1 MRYLN
6 ILKAVATVL
15 FASQVASEAASYQLA
30 WNSNPE
36 PDIASYKVHVGTATG
51 VYTRTYSVTSP
62 TATISDLPDA
72 PVYYFAV
79 TAVNSAGSESDF
91 SSEVS
96 TLSPST
102 AVLTSTLTA
111 SSVQLAVN
119 APVGTVVRFEASAN
133 LQDWQFL
140 ANRTANSQGVAVLNQ
155 SRSALL
161 PARFYRSSRP

>member
-6 ILKAVATVL
+6 ILKVVAAVML
-15 FASQVASEAASYQLA
+15 ASHISSLGASYQLA
-30 WNSNPE
+30 WNSNLE
-36 PDIASYKVHVGTATG
+36 PDIVGYKVHVGTVSGA
-51 VYTRTYSVTSP
+51 YTRSYAVTSP

-79 TAVNSAGSESDF
+79 TAVNSAGLESNF

-96 TLSPST
+96 TLSPGT
-102 AVLTSTLTA
+102 PILTSTLTA
-111 SSVQLAVN
+111 SSVQLSVN
-119 APVGTVVRFEASAN
+119 APQGTVVRFEASTN

-155 SRSALL
+155 SRTAML
-161 PARFYRSSRP
+161 PSRFYRSSRP

>member
-1 MRYLN
+1 MRVLN
-6 ILKAVATVL
+6 TFKVVAAVVL
-15 FASQVASEAASYQLA
+15 ASQTISWGASYQLA

-36 PDIASYKVHVGTATG
+36 PDIASYKVHVGTVSGA
-51 VYTRTYSVTSP
+51 YTRTYSVTSP

-96 TLSPST
+96 TLSPGT
-102 AVLTSTLTA
+102 PVLTSTLTA

-119 APVGTVVRFEASAN
+119 APVGTVVRFESSTN
-133 LQDWQFL
+133 LHDWQFL
-140 ANRTANSQGVAVLNQ
+140 ANRTANSQGVAIMNQ
-155 SRSALL
+155 SRSAML
-161 PARFYRSSRP
+161 PFRFYRSSRP